1 MFGQSTG
8 ESLGANAISGLVG
21 ASLTPYVSSVNVSK
35 AENGFTASVHGVTRV
50 FTDFDSMVAD
60 LKSYF
65 QV

>member
-1 MFGQSTG
+1 MFGQG
-8 ESLGANAISGLVG
+8 ESLGAQNATAGLVG
-21 ASLTPYVSSVNVSK
+21 SLLTPYVSSVNVSK

-50 FTDFDSMVAD
+50 FPDFDSLVAD